1 MISDNQSV
9 YCFRAFVQY
18 VLLLVEYTTCTL
30 NVNKIDVVVC
40 FLQTNTSSFLTWCT
54 VIMSKISDKIDK
66 FLSTYSYLFWG
77 QFLLGHSV

>member
-40 FLQTNTSSFLTWCT
+40 FLQTNTSSFLT
-54 VIMSKISDKIDK
+54 
-66 FLSTYSYLFWG
+66 
-77 QFLLGHSV
+77 